1 MMPIE
6 KFNYTVSDFAKIINC
21 NTTSSQ
27 CYADYFCGVVTNVN
41 GAALGYEFDERV
53 STSRIRKRR

>member
-6 KFNYTVSDFAKIINC
+6 KFNYTVSDFAL
-21 NTTSSQ
+21 TSSQ

-41 GAALGYEFDERV
+41 GAALGYEFDECV